1 MSYWI
6 HIFNQQLIGD
16 IDSENIKA
24 AITTSNF
31 HTLCEQYQLDPGSIK
46 PALENLDIIK
56 APVELPLMFLLRY
69 RREDGSPI
77 PVYQWAVD
85 SQAGAEM
92 LNATLERAKGAI
104 KERLVTTSNIV
115 AVELCKS
122 QLQDMGL
129 LLGYE
134 LARWAA
140 EQGNGLI
147 YGLDAEWYY
156 LNRHQAFIP
165 IPEAYFFSPK
175 RGCRITAADRC
186 DPWGIQP
193 ERPVLAPLRRS

>member
-165 IPEAYFFSPK
+165 IPEA
-175 RGCRITAADRC
+175 
-186 DPWGIQP
+186 
-193 ERPVLAPLRRS
+193 